1 MTPSSKAPPT
11 YVLGHSEFEMNR
23 LTTQARLVDPMTRRF
38 FLEAGLAP
46 GMRVLDV
53 GSGVGDVAFLAA
65 GIVGSAGQVVGF
77 DRSATALAVARRRT
91 AERSLTNVMF
101 LEGEPAR
108 IDFGTPFD
116 AVVGRYVLMFQTD
129 PVAMLRAVAAVAKP
143 GAVIVFHECDWESA
157 RSRPPA
163 PIHDQCCAWIV
174 EAVKRSGAEAN
185 MGVRLH
191 PTFLAAGLSAPT
203 MRTESI
209 VGGAGDAGARDR
221 IRFIADLTIS
231 LAEQLEQYGI
241 ATAAEIG
248 AATLAD
254 RMEAEAA
261 ANGSVMVE
269 RDEMGAW
276 TRR

>member
-1 MTPSSKAPPT
+1 
-11 YVLGHSEFEMNR
+11 
-23 LTTQARLVDPMTRRF
+23 
-38 FLEAGLAP
+38 
-46 GMRVLDV
+46 
-53 GSGVGDVAFLAA
+53 
-65 GIVGSAGQVVGF
+65 
-77 DRSATALAVARRRT
+77 
-91 AERSLTNVMF
+91 
-101 LEGEPAR
+101 
-108 IDFGTPFD
+108 
-116 AVVGRYVLMFQTD
+116 
-129 PVAMLRAVAAVAKP
+129 
-143 GAVIVFHECDWESA
+143 
-157 RSRPPA
+157 
-163 PIHDQCCAWIV
+163 V